1 MDQSI
6 CSCQDEDILP
16 LIAGVA
22 RSLDSRISFTTGNNS
37 LALGVAT
44 TWV

>member
-1 MDQSI
+1 MDQSV
-6 CSCQDEDILP
+6 CSCQDEDILS
-16 LIAGVA
+16 LIASIA
-22 RSLDSRISFTTGNNS
+22 RSLDSRISFTTGNDS